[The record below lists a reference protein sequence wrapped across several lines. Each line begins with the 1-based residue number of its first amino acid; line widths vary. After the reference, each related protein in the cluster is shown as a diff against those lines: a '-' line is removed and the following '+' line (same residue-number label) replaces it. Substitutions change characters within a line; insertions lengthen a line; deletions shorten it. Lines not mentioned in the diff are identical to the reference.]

1 LSEAINRLS
10 EELQKTGL
18 WNNETLR
25 KTVLSSALPKLLLDK
40 IGLDLIMERVGL
52 GSMAENYYLTG
63 LQVPD
68 NYLRSIFGSYLASRF
83 VYEFGSS
90 PSQFAFFDL

>member
-1 LSEAINRLS
+1 MVAIAEKHYL
-10 EELQKTGL
+10 
-18 WNNETLR
+18 
-25 KTVLSSALPKLLLDK
+25 TVLK
-40 IGLDLIMERVGL
+40 
-52 GSMAENYYLTG
+52 
-63 LQVPD
+63 VPD

>member
-1 LSEAINRLS
+1 V
-10 EELQKTGL
+10 
-18 WNNETLR
+18 LR
-25 KTVLSSALPKLLLDK
+25 DALPKLLLEK
-40 IGLDLIMERVGL
+40 IGLDVIVQRVGPA
-52 GSMAENYYLTG
+52 MASEKPHLTP

-83 VYEFGSS
+83 VYEFGSN